1 MMDKIDYWINLGFV
15 KVARIYASDRLK
27 QGVDVEFFVDKREWA
42 DPGVYLLVKDENI
55 EKIGQSANV
64 TNRINT
70 QYKCIANL
78 GNNRIREEIRTN
90 YQSID
95 VYAIQVPKKNFSMI
109 GYTFPVNYQKGLEES
124 MLHDFYSTVGRLP
137 NLNLQRN

>member
-1 MMDKIDYWINLGFV
+1 MNKVPYWIDLGFV

-27 QGVDVEFFVDKREWA
+27 QGVDVEFFVDKKEWA
-42 DPGVYLLVKDENI
+42 GPGVYLLVKDEDV
-55 EKIGQSANV
+55 EKIGQSANI
-64 TNRINT
+64 TSRINT

-95 VYAIQVPKKNFSMI
+95 VYAIQVPKKDFSMI
-109 GYTFPVNYQKGLEES
+109 GYTFPVNYQKGLEEA
-124 MLHDFYSTVGRLP
+124 MLHDFYKTVERLP

>member
-1 MMDKIDYWINLGFV
+1 MNKIPYWVDLGFV

-27 QGVDVEFFVDKREWA
+27 QGVDVEFFVDKKEWA
-42 DPGVYLLVKDENI
+42 SPGVYLLVKDEDL

-64 TNRINT
+64 AHRVNT
-70 QYKCIANL
+70 QYKSIANL

-90 YQSID
+90 YGSID
-95 VYAIQVPKKNFSMI
+95 VYAILVPKKDFFMI
-109 GYTFPVNYQKGLEES
+109 GYTFPVNYQKGLEEA
-124 MLHDFYSTVGRLP
+124 MLHDFYKTVERLP